1 MSSAQDRDESAGK
14 SRQEHWNIGALLSKS
29 WAGSIPAQSSQERLF
44 DSFLVRNPIVPT
56 LILCPIYGSVRKSC
70 LFLIKPKPIRQKE
83 KPARRGDVS
92 HYGTF
97 SSLLWAFRYLI
108 QYHRGWEDKCLLRN
122 QTPKCQED
130 CHSKHFTHKL
140 LVTSFA
146 SYVGKFRAI
155 SEFHPWHLYLSI
167 SQIQPLQHLRKHF
180 TVVDM
185 GFSNFAVYQG
195 HLGSSEKSQ

>member
-29 WAGSIPAQSSQERLF
+29 WDGSILAQSSQERLF
-44 DSFLVRNPIVPT
+44 DSFLVRNPIAPT
-56 LILCPIYGSVRKSC
+56 LILCSIYGSVRKSC
-70 LFLIKPKPIRQKE
+70 LFLIKKPKPIRQKE

-108 QYHRGWEDKCLLRN
+108 RYHRGWVDKRLLRN
-122 QTPKCQED
+122 QTPTCQED
-130 CHSKHFTHKL
+130 CHSKHFTYKF

-146 SYVGKFRAI
+146 PYVGKLRAT
-155 SEFHPWHLYLSI
+155 SEFHPWHLYLMYKPDLASAT
-167 SQIQPLQHLRKHF
+167 SQKRLDCGRS
-180 TVVDM
+180 
-185 GFSNFAVYQG
+185 GFLKLCCI
-195 HLGSSEKSQ
+195 LGSPGEL